1 MEDVEHAL
9 RGIDDSKSLG
19 LDGFNSFFFLMKVWH
34 IVKYDIFDVVSD
46 FFGNDVFFS
55 PINP

>member
-1 MEDVEHAL
+1 MRSELLMIVKAL
-9 RGIDDSKSLG
+9 DWMG
-19 LDGFNSFFFLMKVWH
+19 LILFFFMKVWH

>member
-9 RGIDDSKSLG
+9 RGIDDSKSTR
-19 LDGFNSFFFLMKVWH
+19 LDGFNSFFFEKVWH